1 MVSNSETRKKL
12 CQNFPITLTIE
23 LLTIVM
29 KENIFQFGNTFW
41 LQLTGTAMGTPIA
54 VTYANLYSG
63 WKEKVDIIPKFAE
76 NLLHI
81 SRFVDDLLGIWIP
94 RENDS
99 EIEDAIRFEAFKREL
114 NSFEPGKLKWEV
126 EARTKEVN
134 FLDLTISIQENKKLK
149 FKTFQKELNPFL
161 YLPEN
166 SAHPPGTLKGLIFG
180 S

>member
-1 MVSNSETRKKL
+1 M
-12 CQNFPITLTIE
+12 TIE